1 MTKLQK
7 GFTLIELLVVIAIIG
22 ILAGIL
28 YVAIDPAKQTG
39 KANDATK
46 ASTLGQVVTQAA
58 IQDATSWE
66 GVCDQGEDT
75 ADLMIAAEKTNGT
88 PLISDPQKAAWLSAN
103 CNADATGFAAKV
115 SGYEK
120 NFCVDATGLHT
131 KNKGA
136 AHPNFT
142 LGSEG
147 NYKCN

>member
-1 MTKLQK
+1 MTNSQK

-75 ADLMIAAEKTNGT
+75 ANLMIAAEKTNGT
-88 PLISDPQKAAWLSAN
+88 TLANASQESIWLSNN
-103 CNADATGFAAKV
+103 CKADATGFAAKV

-131 KNKGA
+131 KNTGA
-136 AHPNFT
+136 PNPNFT
-142 LGSEG
+142 LGSAG